1 MLQYML
7 DTNICIYVIKNRP
20 VGLREQFNRLAEQIC
35 ISTITLAELYYGAE
49 KSSRGVE
56 NLGAVEQFVARLET
70 LPFSAAAA
78 AHYGQVRA
86 ESERAG
92 QPAGPHDMLIGA
104 HARSAGLIIV
114 TNNLR
119 EFERIRGL
127 RVENWA

>member
-35 ISTITLAELYYGAE
+35 ISTITLAELYYGVE

-56 NLGAVEQFVARLET
+56 NLRVIEQFVDRLEA
-70 LPFSAAAA
+70 LPFSAEAA

-86 ESERAG
+86 ELERAG
-92 QPAGPHDMLIGA
+92 QPAGGEP
-104 HARSAGLIIV
+104 ARMPAGS
-114 TNNLR
+114 R
-119 EFERIRGL
+119 ERSGL
-127 RVENWA
+127 DGRC